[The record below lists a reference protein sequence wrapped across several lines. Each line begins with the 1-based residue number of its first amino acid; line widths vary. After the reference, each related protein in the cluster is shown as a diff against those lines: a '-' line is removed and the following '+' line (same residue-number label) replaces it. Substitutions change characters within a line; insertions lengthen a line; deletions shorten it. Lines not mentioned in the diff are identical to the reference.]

1 MSGGARVPGS
11 PRRGRRR
18 GRSWSRSRSRSPRG
32 RIVDDVERD
41 RYRSRSR
48 SRDGVH
54 EDDRRDRAGPPGTSR
69 DRSRDASARRE
80 RTTLT
85 PTEPD
90 EPDRTNRRSGF
101 GLGYRPEEDGALRAA
116 FGARHLLRSNFSGP
130 RPSARASPSRRA
142 FPAADVSAEPPRSPR
157 PESANASSAYLLTG
171 SLGWRASS
179 GALPRRAETIEGV
192 GDETLAPLAESLRDA
207 RETNRRRKET
217 MAALKEKAREK
228 KNGSSS
234 GGFEALELRRAFSV
248 RRVGTRRPRA
258 NECSNSA
265 AGFSETTDGPVATA
279 TRNRGVAD
287 RARADDRADAEAAFA
302 MSANGVRDALAAKAE
317 AYADLHSAS
326 LSVTRRRSASS
337 FETLPEKKTGV
348 VFVSSPRATEPTEPG
363 TSVPPPPGYS
373 NRSLDDEKTRAEK
386 RERLIA
392 LRNRGR
398 ERTTTNA

>member
-32 RIVDDVERD
+32 RRVDDVDGDD

-54 EDDRRDRAGPPGTSR
+54 DDDRRDRAGPPGTSR

-80 RTTLT
+80 TTTLT

-90 EPDRTNRRSGF
+90 EPYRTNRRSGF

-116 FGARHLLRSNFSGP
+116 FGARASRASGS
-130 RPSARASPSRRA
+130 RQSARISRRA
-142 FPAADVSAEPPRSPR
+142 E
-157 PESANASSAYLLTG
+157 PESAEVDAPPPPPPIRVPDGSYNDASSAYVRTG

-179 GALPRRAETIEGV
+179 GALPSRAETIEGV

-207 RETNRRRKET
+207 REVNRRRKET
-217 MAALKEKAREK
+217 KEALLLREK
-228 KNGSSS
+228 GPLD
-234 GGFEALELRRAFSV
+234 GFEALELRRAFSR
-248 RRVGTRRPRA
+248 RRVGTRARA
-258 NECSNSA
+258 NDPRSRA
-265 AGFSETTDGPVATA
+265 AGVFFSETTDGPVATA
-279 TRNRGVAD
+279 TRNRGVAE

-302 MSANGVRDALAAKAE
+302 MSANGVHDALAAKAE
-317 AYADLHSAS
+317 AYADLTAS
-326 LSVTRRRSASS
+326 LSVTQ
-337 FETLPEKKTGV
+337 P
-348 VFVSSPRATEPTEPG
+348 EPTLA
-363 TSVPPPPGYS
+363 TNLLSVPPPPGYS
-373 NRSLDDEKTRAEK
+373 HRSLDDEKTRAEK

-398 ERTTTNA
+398 ERTTTNATTNA

>member
-32 RIVDDVERD
+32 RRVDDVDGDD

-54 EDDRRDRAGPPGTSR
+54 DDDRRDRAGPPGTSR

-80 RTTLT
+80 TTTLT

-90 EPDRTNRRSGF
+90 EPYRTNRRSGF
-101 GLGYRPEEDGALRAA
+101 GLGYRPEEDGALSAA
-116 FGARHLLRSNFSGP
+116 FGARASKASGP
-130 RPSARASPSRRA
+130 RPSARISRRA
-142 FPAADVSAEPPRSPR
+142 FPAE
-157 PESANASSAYLLTG
+157 PESVEAPPPPPPIRVPDGSYNDASSAYVRTG

-207 RETNRRRKET
+207 REVNRRRKET
-217 MAALKEKAREK
+217 LLALSLREK
-228 KNGSSS
+228 GSS
-234 GGFEALELRRAFSV
+234 GGFEALELRRAFSR
-248 RRVGTRRPRA
+248 RRVGTRARA
-258 NECSNSA
+258 NEHA
-265 AGFSETTDGPVATA
+265 HAGFSETTDGPVATA
-279 TRNRGVAD
+279 TRNRGVAE

-302 MSANGVRDALAAKAE
+302 MSANGVHDALAAKAE
-317 AYADLHSAS
+317 AYADLTAS
-326 LSVTRRRSASS
+326 LSVTQ
-337 FETLPEKKTGV
+337 P
-348 VFVSSPRATEPTEPG
+348 EPTLA
-363 TSVPPPPGYS
+363 TNLLSVPPPPGYS
-373 NRSLDDEKTRAEK
+373 HRSLDDEKTRAEK

-398 ERTTTNA
+398 ERTTTNATTNA

>member
-217 MAALKEKAREK
+217 MALLEKARDPPREVSRRSSCVVLFPSGASGPV
-228 KNGSSS
+228 GSERTSVVLIRRTVRWPPRRAIAASRTEPERMTERTRRRLSRCPRTAFVTHSPPRRRRTRISRRHSVSLGVAQRRRLRRFPKRKRVLYSS
-234 GGFEALELRRAFSV
+234 LRRA
-248 RRVGTRRPRA
+248 RRSRRSRARRFRRRPGIRI
-258 NECSNSA
+258 
-265 AGFSETTDGPVATA
+265 
-279 TRNRGVAD
+279 D
-287 RARADDRADAEAAFA
+287 R
-302 MSANGVRDALAAKAE
+302 ST
-317 AYADLHSAS
+317 
-326 LSVTRRRSASS
+326 TRRR
-337 FETLPEKKTGV
+337 
-348 VFVSSPRATEPTEPG
+348 
-363 TSVPPPPGYS
+363 
-373 NRSLDDEKTRAEK
+373 
-386 RERLIA
+386 ER
-392 LRNRGR
+392 RNGSD
-398 ERTTTNA
+398 